1 VLILFHRPELF
12 QQRLQGFSGMLV
24 GRTNHGLDFGPAIH
38 HQLIEAVGKLRMI
51 GGKETLIASLGK
63 NVIDDLVI
71 SLGLER
77 HAGSIDLS
85 IGGLVSA

>member
-1 VLILFHRPELF
+1 MLILFHRPEPF

-24 GRTNHGLDFGPAIH
+24 GRTNHGLDFRPTIH

-51 GGKETLIASLGK
+51 GGKETFIASLGK
-63 NVIDDLVI
+63 NVIDLVI

-77 HAGSIDLS
+77 HAGSIGLS